1 MPCSRCE
8 ATTVAVATPDSLLDV
23 APAAAVL
30 VCTRCLTVEPTDD
43 GEADPDLDRIS
54 EALPDGD
61 AGVAAL
67 LLVDKL
73 DSLALNRDDIEEVVA
88 ILEAEGVDP
97 LLVLD
102 RLAEQPDLD
111 PVVAIGRRGHQLEQL
126 VL

>member
-8 ATTVAVATPDSLLDV
+8 ATTVAADVPDSLSAF
-23 APAAAVL
+23 APADAVL
-30 VCTRCLTVEPTDD
+30 VCTRCLTVEPADRGD
-43 GEADPDLDRIS
+43 ADPDLDRIT
-54 EALPDGD
+54 EDLPDGD
-61 AGVAAL
+61 AGLAAL

-73 DSLALNRDDIEEVVA
+73 DSLALNRADIEELVS

-111 PVVAIGRRGHQLEQL
+111 PVVAIGRRRHQLEQL